1 MIYLLRNNNFLKIGF
16 AKDVQRRM
24 KCYNTCAFGYQL
36 LDVRDGDKQ
45 VEKLLH
51 RMFKKYQVAKEWFED
66 NDYIISHFHDSV
78 EELVKQT
85 QNSTQQRRY
94 IRVWTSRGV
103 FYKDFDSIQK
113 CSESLGVSIYDIKN
127 ALTNKK
133 TKVKN
138 FIIQHKVCEQ
148 NQFNT
153 L

>member
-24 KCYNTCAFGYQL
+24 KCYL
-36 LDVRDGDKQ
+36 RLWISIVRDKQ

-138 FIIQHKVCEQ
+138 FIIQHKVCKQ